1 MSAIPLSAARA
12 WDLAAEGYAAFS
24 GELMTRYA
32 ARALEL
38 VGVRADARV
47 LDLASGP
54 GTLSLLAAPRVAEV
68 QAIDFSEQM
77 LRLLHERAEAAG
89 IGNIEARLGDG
100 QRLPYADSSF
110 DAAFSMF
117 GLMFFPDRRRGFA
130 ELFRVLRPGGVAV
143 VSSWAPA
150 VESTLMQTMY
160 KVLRVTGSIAE
171 EPQPVYSSLENPE
184 VFAGEM
190 REAGFAGVSIQRHTS
205 TLTWPSS
212 EAFLDHMLR
221 GGAGL
226 TALRHELGEQQWR
239 RKEATMRAYLDEHF
253 RPNTPLTTTALLGIG
268 HRPQD

>member
-1 MSAIPLSAARA
+1 MSSIPLATARA
-12 WDLAAEGYAAFS
+12 WDLTAEGYGAYS
-24 GELMTRYA
+24 GALMTSYA

-38 VGVRADARV
+38 VGVDARARV

-54 GTLSLLAAPRVAEV
+54 GTLSLLAAPQVAEV

-77 LRLLHERAEAAG
+77 LRLLRERAEAAG
-89 IGNIEARLGDG
+89 LGNIEARLGDG
-100 QRLPYADSSF
+100 QRLPYADASF

-117 GLMFFPDRRRGFA
+117 GLMFFPDRRKGFA
-130 ELFRVLRPGGVAV
+130 EMFRVLRPGGVAV

-150 VESTLMQTMY
+150 VESSLMRTMY
-160 KVLRVTGSIAE
+160 AALRATGSISE

-221 GGAGL
+221 GSAPL
-226 TALRHELGEQQWR
+226 TLMRHDLGEVEWQR
-239 RKEATMRAYLDEHF
+239 REAIMRAYLAEHY
-253 RPNTPLTTTALLGIG
+253 RPNAPLTITALLGIG
-268 HRPQD
+268 HRPPD